1 MENLDTIVEKYKSL
15 PSHKLI
21 SLAQN
26 PSALRVEVIP
36 HLQAELLNR
45 DLKDEA
51 LTLSSFLVNQPK
63 SFKDMTKAELSAL
76 INERIDSGEPID
88 SIKLDLKENGIDFF
102 EILEEETQWKNKTF
116 DYLMYLKEEGDD
128 ETTINQKM
136 ESAYGVNEEET
147 DELRS
152 QLKSKGRQNLII
164 GYTIVA
170 VMVIFAIAAF
180 SVGGG
185 IGIGA
190 VLLTGVGVW
199 RIVEGYRQKR

>member
-1 MENLDTIVEKYKSL
+1 MENLDTVVEKYKSL

-26 PSALRVEVIP
+26 PEALRIEVIP

-51 LTLSSFLVNQPK
+51 LALSSFLVNKPK
-63 SFKDMTKAELSAL
+63 SFKDMTNAELSEL
-76 INERIDSGEPID
+76 VRERVESGESLE
-88 SIKLDLKENGIDFF
+88 SIKLDLKENGVDFF
-102 EILEEETQWKNKTF
+102 KSLAEENQWKNETF
-116 DYLMYLKEEGDD
+116 DYLMHLKEEGDD

-136 ESAYGVNEEET
+136 NSAYGVNEEET

-152 QLKSKGRQNLII
+152 QLKSKGKQNLII
-164 GYTIVA
+164 GYTIVV
-170 VMVIFAIAAF
+170 VMVILAIAAF
-180 SVGGG
+180 AVGGG

-190 VLLTGVGVW
+190 VLLIGIGVW
-199 RIVEGYRQKR
+199 RIAEGHRQRR